1 MAGDTGLRVNEADI
15 DDDSSTS
22 ASRAL
27 PVTPYAPAMLSVV
40 LGYWTVEIVAPA
52 LPAIRDHF
60 GLSAAGAGLVLS
72 FMFLGR
78 LAGNVPATWM
88 LGRFGAP
95 HIALIGAI
103 VLTLGSVLVAGAP
116 GAAWLYV
123 GRIVQGI
130 GVSLIANAS
139 LRSILKLRPAEGAA
153 MTWFGIGA
161 MVGGVLGLSA
171 SGVLTDQTG
180 WRAVFGLSAG
190 LATAIAAVSA
200 LSLVGTAGRRHPDA
214 LGSRE
219 STESL
224 PGRRP
229 NLRSLAAPLAINLT
243 VFVNYSIWVVL
254 PLYVQHEFGASAER
268 VATLLM
274 IITAVHL
281 IASLPVAAV
290 IRRRGSQVVVAGGM
304 AASLLGILLVPQMP
318 GLLWLI
324 VPLTLY
330 GVGQVAAVN
339 AGGDIILRRGE
350 GTSTAVGLV
359 RLSSDFGL
367 VLGPVIAGAL
377 ADWLGYRA
385 PFYALSLTLAVA
397 IVVALTRIREPTR
410 TVSKR
415 VRWTKG
421 VH

>member
-1 MAGDTGLRVNEADI
+1 M
-15 DDDSSTS
+15 
-22 ASRAL
+22 
-27 PVTPYAPAMLSVV
+27 
-40 LGYWTVEIVAPA
+40 
-52 LPAIRDHF
+52 
-60 GLSAAGAGLVLS
+60 
-72 FMFLGR
+72 
-78 LAGNVPATWM
+78 
-88 LGRFGAP
+88 
-95 HIALIGAI
+95 
-103 VLTLGSVLVAGAP
+103 
-116 GAAWLYV
+116 
-123 GRIVQGI
+123 
-130 GVSLIANAS
+130 
-139 LRSILKLRPAEGAA
+139 
-153 MTWFGIGA
+153 
-161 MVGGVLGLSA
+161 
-171 SGVLTDQTG
+171 
-180 WRAVFGLSAG
+180 
-190 LATAIAAVSA
+190 
-200 LSLVGTAGRRHPDA
+200 
-214 LGSRE
+214 
-219 STESL
+219 
-224 PGRRP
+224 
-229 NLRSLAAPLAINLT
+229 RSLAAPLAINLT

-254 PLYVQHEFGASAER
+254 PLYVQHEFSGASAER

-274 IITAVHL
+274 IITVVHL
-281 IASLPVAAV
+281 VASPVAAV
-290 IRRRGSQVVVAGGM
+290 IRRRGSQVVVVGAAGGF
-304 AASLLGILLVPQMP
+304 LLGTLPIPQMP

-397 IVVALTRIREPTR
+397 IVVSLTRIREPTR